1 MVPWIVAALAAML
14 AYAGAHTFS
23 AEQWVKPL
31 PALILGLGVWRAG
44 DRPGA
49 RLLAAALIVDS
60 AADAVIEVS
69 FLGGLAT
76 FLVGHVLRI
85 ASFIKD
91 APGWALARGLPFFAI
106 AVGACALVVPGSG
119 DLAVPIVVYA
129 SAIAAM
135 AWRAAAR
142 VDGSA
147 STWMGLA
154 GAVLFLVSDSL
165 IGVNAFVAP
174 IPYDRLAIMG
184 TYWGAQLLLAR
195 SGAR

>member
-1 MVPWIVAALAAML
+1 VVPWFGAALTAML

-31 PALILGLGVWRAG
+31 PALLLGLGVWRAG

-49 RLLAAALIVDS
+49 RLLAVALIVDS

-76 FLVGHVLRI
+76 FLVGHALRI
-85 ASFIKD
+85 ASFTKD

-106 AVGACALVVPGSG
+106 AAGACALVVPGSG
-119 DLAVPIVVYA
+119 DLGLPIVVYA
-129 SAIAAM
+129 AAISAM

-147 STWMGLA
+147 SAWMGLA
-154 GAVLFLVSDSL
+154 GAVLFLASDSL

-184 TYWGAQLLLAR
+184 TYWGAQLLLAA
-195 SGAR
+195 SARR